1 MYFKP
6 TTVEI
11 ILAKLNG
18 LTTFELLSFWQNT
31 FHYNNPYWSN
41 KIEYNLPGG
50 ESEFDS
56 EETKLPTYWNTSFSK
71 ICLGMKIGQ
80 QLRFTVIDRKADSLY
95 SLIADGQYRAI
106 SLGRET
112 WKSLIGSDASLQLN
126 CNREGFNTVDVNRID
141 VYHSEARIGIVANQ
155 ENDCKTCDSRIGF
168 GTGGYFEDAV
178 ACGNVAY
185 VGGDNGD
192 RRTPGMGYILVQ

>member
-1 MYFKP
+1 
-6 TTVEI
+6 
-11 ILAKLNG
+11 
-18 LTTFELLSFWQNT
+18 
-31 FHYNNPYWSN
+31 
-41 KIEYNLPGG
+41 
-50 ESEFDS
+50 
-56 EETKLPTYWNTSFSK
+56 
-71 ICLGMKIGQ
+71 MKIGQ
-80 QLRFTVIDRKADSLY
+80 QLRFTVINKQADSLY

-112 WKSLIGSDASLQLN
+112 WKNLIGSIASLQLN
-126 CNREGFNTVDVNRID
+126 CNREGFNTVDVNRLD

-185 VGGDNGD
+185 VGGDNRD

>member
-1 MYFKP
+1 
-6 TTVEI
+6 
-11 ILAKLNG
+11 
-18 LTTFELLSFWQNT
+18 
-31 FHYNNPYWSN
+31 
-41 KIEYNLPGG
+41 
-50 ESEFDS
+50 
-56 EETKLPTYWNTSFSK
+56 
-71 ICLGMKIGQ
+71 MKIGQ
-80 QLRFTVIDRKADSLY
+80 QLRFTVINKQADSLY

-112 WKSLIGSDASLQLN
+112 WKNLIGSIASLQLN

-141 VYHSEARIGIVANQ
+141 VYHSEARIGIVTNQ

-185 VGGDNGD
+185 VKGDNGD
-192 RRTPGMGYILVQ
+192 RSTPGMGYILVQ